1 MNKSM
6 RFAEDH
12 TASYAEHKQLL
23 VDLRTVLEGFDIDT
37 DNLFSEYPSL
47 SDEAPSDK
55 NVESLRNVINIA
67 ISDIYPK

>member
-1 MNKSM
+1 M

-47 SDEAPSDK
+47 SDAAPSDK